1 MSLRQKLLEIKSD
14 WEKWGDRLSVATAV
28 FFAGAIASNV
38 GLFFSVRKTP
48 SFFGAAFS
56 WLYVTS
62 WFPAA
67 ILLRDRERW
76 IRAARIVRWTAVWS
90 ILLGIAAGASGGMGL
105 FSAVCVMPYAVFTS
119 LYSGLS
125 QPAWV
130 SYALPLAQAAAASLL
145 FRRLRRKKG
154 ERESPM

>member
-1 MSLRQKLLEIKSD
+1 M
-14 WEKWGDRLSVATAV
+14 
-28 FFAGAIASNV
+28 
-38 GLFFSVRKTP
+38 
-48 SFFGAAFS
+48 
-56 WLYVTS
+56 TS

>member
-1 MSLRQKLLEIKSD
+1 MSLRRKLLEIKSD

-48 SFFGAAFS
+48 SFLGAAFS

-130 SYALPLAQAAAASLL
+130 SYALPRAQAAGASLL

>member
-48 SFFGAAFS
+48 SFLGAAFS

-105 FSAVCVMPYAVFTS
+105 FSAVCVMPYVGAS
-119 LYSGLS
+119 
-125 QPAWV
+125 
-130 SYALPLAQAAAASLL
+130 AAGT
-145 FRRLRRKKG
+145 F
-154 ERESPM
+154 